1 MEKKNRKSSV
11 LETVGV
17 FIFMSVL
24 LFVTL
29 ALIMRLCNTKKEEV
43 EKAQSAI
50 ENTDIITAD
59 QQISTDLENVLE
71 LEEYGTEIFTE
82 DVTIKNETDS
92 ISSEDKTK
100 IEEVYNEV
108 KENYMSGDWNGQE
121 IQYKGHTIK
130 LDTKDYKS
138 GYILIDGEKYKK
150 ENLDLP
156 NNMDFSNVNSQNYQ
170 YIPGEG
176 TYIIENCKLV
186 KYLRGNKID
195 LQGSELIP
203 EKIKDKKNYDRFY
216 LEIPNLVYD
225 YINNRLFLLYDE
237 NETAYYPR
245 ELYVFKD
252 YNISELELVNNNI
265 SEFWIDEEV
274 GLTYETSIY
283 TSIEKEGIIY
293 SGYLYSNTVYENE

>member
-1 MEKKNRKSSV
+1 MEKKNRESSV
-11 LETVGV
+11 LEIVGI

-24 LFVTL
+24 LFAVI
-29 ALIMRLCNTKKEEV
+29 ALIVRLCNTKKEAI

-50 ENTDIITAD
+50 ENADNKFVDEQITK
-59 QQISTDLENVLE
+59 DLENVPE
-71 LEEYGTEIFTE
+71 ISIEE
-82 DVTIKNETDS
+82 VTIKNEADS
-92 ISSEDKTK
+92 KNSEDKTK
-100 IEEVYNEV
+100 NEEVYNEV

-121 IQYKGHTIK
+121 ILYKGHTVK

-138 GYILIDGEKYKK
+138 GYILIDGEKYEK

-186 KYLRGNKID
+186 KYLRGHKIN

-216 LEIPNLVYD
+216 LEIPKLVYD
-225 YINNRLFLLYDE
+225 YVNNRLFLLYDE

-274 GLTYETSIY
+274 GLTFENSIY
-283 TSIEKEGIIY
+283 TSIEEEGITY

>member
-1 MEKKNRKSSV
+1 MKKENRIASI
-11 LETVGV
+11 LAIVGV
-17 FIFMSVL
+17 YIIV
-24 LFVTL
+24 L
-29 ALIMRLCNTKKEEV
+29 ALLCTVLVLIVGLCNTKKEEV

-50 ENTDIITAD
+50 ENAD
-59 QQISTDLENVLE
+59 NISVDEQISTDLENVPE
-71 LEEYGTEIFTE
+71 LEQYGTEISIE
-82 DVTIKNETDS
+82 DVTIKNKADS
-92 ISSEDKTK
+92 KSSEDKTK

-108 KENYMSGDWNGQE
+108 KENYMSGNWNGQE
-121 IQYKGHTIK
+121 IQYKGHTVK
-130 LDTKDYKS
+130 LDTKNYKS
-138 GYILIDGEKYKK
+138 GYVLIDGEKYKK

-186 KYLRGNKID
+186 KYLRGHKID

-225 YINNRLFLLYDE
+225 YVNNRLFLLYDE
-237 NETAYYPR
+237 NETASYPR

-252 YNISELELVNNNI
+252 YEISEIELVNNNI

-283 TSIEKEGIIY
+283 TSIEEDGIIY

>member
-1 MEKKNRKSSV
+1 MKKENRKASI
-11 LETVGV
+11 LAIVGV
-17 FIFMSVL
+17 VYIV
-24 LFVTL
+24 L
-29 ALIMRLCNTKKEEV
+29 ALLSIVLVFLMELCNAKKEET
-43 EKAQSAI
+43 EETQSAI
-50 ENTDIITAD
+50 ENADIISAN
-59 QQISTDLENVLE
+59 QQISTGLKNVLE
-71 LEEYGTEIFTE
+71 LEEYGTEISTE
-82 DVTIKNETDS
+82 DVTIKNEADS

-100 IEEVYNEV
+100 FEEVYNEV
-108 KENYMSGDWNGQE
+108 KENYMSGDWNGEE

-138 GYILIDGEKYKK
+138 GYILIDGEKYEK

-170 YIPGEG
+170 YVPGEG

-186 KYLRGNKID
+186 KYLRGHKID

-203 EKIKDKKNYDRFY
+203 EKIKDKKNYDRIY
-216 LEIPNLVYD
+216 LKIPKLVYD
-225 YINNRLFLLYDE
+225 YVNNRLFLLYDE

-274 GLTYETSIY
+274 GLTFENSIY
-283 TSIEKEGIIY
+283 TSIEEEGIIY